1 MKKIRTIP
9 LKAGTEE
16 KIDLVG
22 GQHVKIKNLG
32 DSTVYVSKAQ
42 GVVAEADGV
51 KSVQGGSADLLTD
64 VAVYKSQNHVFDW
77 YGTIYA
83 IADNDCKIEL
93 ETTNNENFRI
103 IQKGGDDSVSDT
115 LDTVL
120 KSGKIYQLGLLTSD
134 ITLTLPTKANNDIEV
149 DFAVGDTVYA
159 ANCDY
164 LSLIPVANTYYQ
176 VIFSYDKTLKNWFS
190 SVVSSDYGSVSTATL
205 SEVIAD
211 EET

>member
-1 MKKIRTIP
+1 MIKTITVSNKETKIN
-9 LKAGTEE
+9 
-16 KIDLVG
+16 LVG

-32 DSTVYVSKAQ
+32 DCTVYVSKYANI
-42 GVVAEADGV
+42 VPEADGV
-51 KSVQGGSADLLTD
+51 KSVQGSSAELLTD
-64 VAVYKSQNHVFDW
+64 VAVYKSQNYVFDW

-93 ETTNNENFRI
+93 ETTNNTNFRQI
-103 IQKGGDDSVSDT
+103 VKGGEGASTSLDST
-115 LDTVL
+115 LR
-120 KSGKIYQLGLLTSD
+120 SGATYQLGILTSD

-159 ANCDY
+159 VNCDY
-164 LSLIPVANTYYQ
+164 LSLITVANTYYQ
-176 VIFSYDKTLKNWFS
+176 MIFSYDKMLKMWFS

-205 SEVIAD
+205 SEVITD